1 MTSEVRA
8 ALRAWR
14 RSLRRRGAAAT
25 VTRALGLPLRAVLAR
40 TRPTAEEEALRKRER
55 RFDARH
61 GVDTAGRIDLA
72 SLAIESPNWVHGT
85 VYEATDEAV
94 FAAITRAL
102 PADLAAF
109 TFVDFGSGKG
119 KALLLA
125 ASLPF
130 RQVVGVELSAELH
143 GIAVENLARAG
154 TVGRRCGQ
162 VVSVRGDA
170 LGFEL
175 PREPL
180 VCYLYDPFDEA
191 VMAPLAARIEASLR
205 ETPRPVYVAYVHP
218 RLRRFFDGM
227 AALELVAEGEGYA
240 VWRAAAE

>member
-1 MTSEVRA
+1 VRRA
-8 ALRAWR
+8 DEEGTLR
-14 RSLRRRGAAAT
+14 
-25 VTRALGLPLRAVLAR
+25 
-40 TRPTAEEEALRKRER
+40 ERER

-61 GVDTAGRIDLA
+61 GVETAGRIDLA
-72 SLAIESPNWVHGT
+72 SLAIENPNWVHGT

-94 FAAITRAL
+94 FAEITRAL
-102 PADLAAF
+102 PADLSAF

-130 RQVVGVELSAELH
+130 RRVVGVELSRELH
-143 GIAVENLARAG
+143 DVAVENLARAG
-154 TVGRRCGQ
+154 TAGRRCGQ
-162 VVSVRGDA
+162 VVSVCGDA
-170 LGFEL
+170 LAFEL

-180 VCYLYDPFDEA
+180 VCYLYDPFHEA
-191 VMAPLAARIEASLR
+191 VMAPLAARIGASLR

-227 AALELVAEGEGYA
+227 AALELLAEGEGYA
-240 VWRAAAE
+240 VWRAGEEQVLLTLSLSPTPEGEAKRSEAMTSQGSDSQ